1 MTGNLNGVSSRMII
15 ATITPYIEMWAKII
29 YSVKSEIYQDA
40 VEIVIFSKPLA
51 SSSGMFTSLVEIQ
64 ASVKESEQKRLDLK
78 NANIW
83 SKSYLPPTRTTKKQ
97 GN

>member
-1 MTGNLNGVSSRMII
+1 MVWAPEWLSVLLHN
-15 ATITPYIEMWAKII
+15 YIEMWAKII

-40 VEIVIFSKPLA
+40 GEIVIFSKPLA

-64 ASVKESEQKRLDLK
+64 ASIKESEQKQLDLK
-78 NANIW
+78 NANIS